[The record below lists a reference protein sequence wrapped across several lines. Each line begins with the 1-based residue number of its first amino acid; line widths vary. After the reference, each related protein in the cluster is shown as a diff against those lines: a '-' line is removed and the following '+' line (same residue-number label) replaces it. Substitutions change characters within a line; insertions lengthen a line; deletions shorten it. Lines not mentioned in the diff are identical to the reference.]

1 MITFLLLTIIAIIV
15 TIIAAI
21 ALITGGV
28 AFIVVFGDLIVCVAI
43 IILLMRWLFKKN
55 DKRG

>member
-15 TIIAAI
+15 TIIAAG

-28 AFIVVFGDLIVCVAI
+28 AFIVVFGDLIVCVGL

>member
-28 AFIVVFGDLIVCVAI
+28 AFIVAFGDLIVCVTL
-43 IILLMRWLFKKN
+43 IILFMRWLFKKN
-55 DKRG
+55 NRRG